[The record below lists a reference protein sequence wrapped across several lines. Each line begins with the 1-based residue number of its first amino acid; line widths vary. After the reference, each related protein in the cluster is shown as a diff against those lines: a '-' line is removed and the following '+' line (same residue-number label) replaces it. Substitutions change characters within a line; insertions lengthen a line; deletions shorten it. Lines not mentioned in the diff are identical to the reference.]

1 MVRNSEEVTDMDT
14 RDDPQGGGKEPDITT
29 ILARDIMSRDFARVA
44 PDTPLGDII
53 IRFSGK
59 ACPDLVVTDND
70 GTFRGVITPFD
81 LMTHL
86 NPIIGVRGR
95 RKVSCIE
102 CMVMG
107 EASIAADI
115 MTRGHLTVRE
125 ETPVMEVLR
134 LLEKYH
140 HPDLFVVDERGVALG
155 VVSICG
161 IISHLRIVGHL

>member
-1 MVRNSEEVTDMDT
+1 MTDMDS
-14 RDDPQGGGKEPDITT
+14 RDDQQDPQGGSKEADITT
-29 ILARDIMSRDFARVA
+29 IVARDIMSRDFARVA

-53 IRFSGK
+53 TRFSGK
-59 ACPDLVVTDND
+59 ACPDLVVTDQD

-86 NPIIGVRGR
+86 NPIIGVRSR

-115 MTRGHLTVRE
+115 MTKGHLTVRE

-134 LLEKYH
+134 LFEKYH

-161 IISHLRIVGHL
+161 IISHLRIIGHL

>member
-1 MVRNSEEVTDMDT
+1 MTGMNSH
-14 RDDPQGGGKEPDITT
+14 DDQQNPQGEGKGADITT
-29 ILARDIMSRDFARVA
+29 IVARDFMSYDFARVT
-44 PDTPLGDII
+44 PETPLGDII
-53 IRFSGK
+53 THFSK
-59 ACPDLVVTDND
+59 KSCPDLVVTDHD

-86 NPIIGVRGR
+86 NPIIGVRTR

-102 CMVMG
+102 CMIMG
-107 EASIAADI
+107 EASVAADI
-115 MTRGHLTVRE
+115 MTKGHLTVRE

-161 IISHLRIVGHL
+161 IISHLRIIGHL

>member
-1 MVRNSEEVTDMDT
+1 MDF
-14 RDDPQGGGKEPDITT
+14 RDDPQEMQGRGKKADITT
-29 ILARDIMSRDFARVA
+29 VVARDIMSPDFTRVA
-44 PDTPLGDII
+44 PDTPLDDII
-53 IRFSGK
+53 TRFSGK
-59 ACPDLVVTDND
+59 ECPDLVVTDRD

-86 NPIIGVRGR
+86 NPIIGVRSR

-102 CMVMG
+102 CMIMG
-107 EASIAADI
+107 DASVAGDI

-125 ETPVMEVLR
+125 ETPITEVLR

-140 HPDLFVVDERGVALG
+140 HPDLFVVDEQGVALG

-161 IISHLRIVGHL
+161 IISHLRIIGHL